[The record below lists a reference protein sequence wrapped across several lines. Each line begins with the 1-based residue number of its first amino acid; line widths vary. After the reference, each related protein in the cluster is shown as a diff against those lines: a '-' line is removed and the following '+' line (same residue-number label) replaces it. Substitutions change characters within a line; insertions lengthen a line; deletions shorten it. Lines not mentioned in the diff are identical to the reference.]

1 MQYEEFIQQVQAY
14 AELDTPEEALQL
26 TEAVLSTLGERI
38 YRTEQSQ
45 MAAQLPRGIKELLV
59 ARQPPE
65 NTRNYVQGFTV
76 EEFYN
81 RVGARTNVRYQR
93 AVAQTKAVM
102 AVLQEAVSAG
112 QIDDIK
118 GELPAE
124 FAELFERS
132 A

>member
-93 AVAQTKAVM
+93 AVTQTKAVM
-102 AVLQEAVSAG
+102 TVLQESVSAG

-118 GELPAE
+118 NELPAE